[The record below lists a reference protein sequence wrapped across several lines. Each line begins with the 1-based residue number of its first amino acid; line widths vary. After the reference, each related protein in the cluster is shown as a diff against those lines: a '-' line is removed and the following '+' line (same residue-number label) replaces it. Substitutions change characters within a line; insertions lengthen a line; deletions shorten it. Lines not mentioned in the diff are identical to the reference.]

1 MFPQRHRVPLPQRR
15 GPHYLV
21 RMSFIDARNRRTGN
35 AGTATASVRPGT
47 AGVLLVNL
55 GTPAATDNRSV
66 RRYLGEFLSDR
77 RVIEANPLVW
87 QPILRGIVL
96 NTRPRKSAANYKRIW
111 NGARNE
117 SPLRTYTRSQAEQ
130 LDARLA
136 TERIP
141 VEWGMRYGTP
151 TTAGAIDRLIA
162 RGCDRILLL
171 PLYPQYSATTTA
183 TANDQAFRALM
194 RLRRQPALRT
204 MPSFPDDPAYIEALA
219 TSVRRRL
226 GELDWT
232 PEVLIASFHGLPVEY
247 VQRGDPYVTECA
259 RTMTALRAALG
270 MTPRELP
277 LTFQSRFG
285 PTRWLGPYTEPRV
298 KKLAERGI
306 RRIVVLTP
314 GFLADCIETLDEIGN
329 EVREAFEH
337 AGGEKFATVP
347 CLNDSAEA
355 IDMLERLV
363 RRELAGWR

>member
-1 MFPQRHRVPLPQRR
+1 
-15 GPHYLV
+15 
-21 RMSFIDARNRRTGN
+21 MSFIDARNRRTGN
-35 AGTATASVRPGT
+35 LGTAAAMVRPGT

-55 GTPAATDNRSV
+55 GTPDATDTRSV
-66 RRYLGEFLSDR
+66 KRYLREFLSDR

-111 NGARNE
+111 NGPRNE

-130 LDARLA
+130 LGARLEA
-136 TERIP
+136 ERIP

-151 TTAGAIDRLIA
+151 GTAAAIDRLIA
-162 RGCDRILLL
+162 RGCDRLLLL

-204 MPSFPDDPAYIEALA
+204 VPSFPDDPAYIDALA
-219 TSVRRRL
+219 AGVRRRL

-259 RTMTALRAALG
+259 RTMNALREALG

-285 PTRWLGPYTEPRV
+285 PTRWLGPYTEPKV
-298 KKLAERGI
+298 KKLAAAGVK
-306 RRIVVLTP
+306 RIAVLTP

-347 CLNDSAEA
+347 CLNDSVEA